1 MLGGSTQSAYGA
13 RSTEH
18 TVGARLIQLPPVL
31 HCCCFPIAWLPQ
43 LVSFGSRT
51 RQQRVETAP
60 APVLLLPFPP
70 RLGPGPWGLG
80 LETAVPTKQL
90 KLRPGEVLAVGRYF
104 GPGQATPSSCF
115 SWESGGRDP

>member
-1 MLGGSTQSAYGA
+1 MP
-13 RSTEH
+13 TEH

-70 RLGPGPWGLG
+70 RLGPGLWGLG